1 MIWSILEDLRV
12 TIKILILFARWGS
25 EVNGERNASQSARRC
40 MSSDSMIEVDD
51 SSMRLNR
58 DRVYYLRV
66 DEQQKASSN
75 LISIFISKKDIC

>member
-1 MIWSILEDLRV
+1 MIWSILDDLRV

-51 SSMRLNR
+51 SSQEHAIKSRSRLLFTSWWTAEGIVEFN
-58 DRVYYLRV
+58 
-66 DEQQKASSN
+66 
-75 LISIFISKKDIC
+75 